1 MTETAIADRRARRR
15 TTLPHQ
21 AEVRLRI
28 DEPGGPGRLVITSAL
43 DYSGEGLGL
52 VAAESLPPGLEVAL
66 EPSREFT
73 NRSGHLP
80 ARARVAWCRQTGPGQ
95 FRLGLHLL
103 IPPGETED
111 SVETPPSDSVIYPM
125 GLSDS
130 DPHNRSMPVSSPPDR
145 RTRPRS
151 RTAQA
156 SEIRLRIGKAGR
168 DERIVPASVLDHTDR
183 GLGLLVMEELP
194 AGIVADIEVSREFRA
209 KSGTLPPQATI
220 IACEPTGTGRYR
232 LSLRFHLEEPPP
244 TPPATPPVE
253 EAPADYY
260 ELLQI
265 HPKAHPDTIHRVY
278 RLLAQRYHPDNLETG
293 NAEIFHALT
302 TAQHVL
308 LDPER
313 RAAYDLQHRDLHRK
327 RFTISAGS
335 NDAGAS
341 STAAERRKRH
351 LLLAA
356 LYHRRLLEPTS
367 PAMTIFDL
375 EDCLGVAR
383 EHLEFTLWYL
393 KERSFVAR
401 SDNNRFHITVAG
413 VDEHERL
420 EAASPATDYP
430 RLPAPA

>member
-15 TTLPHQ
+15 ITLPHQ

-28 DEPGGPGRLVITSAL
+28 DEPGGPGRLIITSAF
-43 DYSGEGLGL
+43 DQSGEGLGL
-52 VAAESLPPGLEVAL
+52 VAAESLPAGLEVGL

-73 NRSGHLP
+73 TRSGLLP
-80 ARARVAWCRQTGPGQ
+80 ARARIVWCRQAHPGQ

-103 IPPGETED
+103 FPHGERGK
-111 SVETPPSDSVIYPM
+111 SVESPPSDSVIYLM
-125 GLSDS
+125 GLSES
-130 DPHNRSMPVSSPPDR
+130 DPHNRAMAVSTPVDR
-145 RTRPRS
+145 RSRPRS
-151 RTAQA
+151 RAAQA
-156 SEIRLRIGKAGR
+156 AEVRLRIGKGGR

-194 AGIVADIEVSREFRA
+194 AGLVADIEASREFRT
-209 KSGTLPPQATI
+209 KSGALPAQATI
-220 IACEPTGTGRYR
+220 LTCEPTGTGRYR
-232 LSLRFHLEEPPP
+232 LSLRFHVQEPPP
-244 TPPATPPVE
+244 PPPAAPPVE

-313 RAAYDLQHRDLHRK
+313 RAAYDLQHRDLQRR
-327 RFTISAGS
+327 RFTISSGPG
-335 NDAGAS
+335 GAS
-341 STAAERRKRH
+341 STDAERRKRH

-356 LYHRRLLEPTS
+356 LYHRRLLEPAS

-393 KERSFVAR
+393 KERSFIAR
-401 SDNNRFHITVAG
+401 SDNNRFQITVGG

-420 EAASPATDYP
+420 ETASPATDHP